1 MNDVIKSI
9 KGRRSTRSYLPKQI
23 SEEELDCIL
32 EAGVWAPNG
41 YNRQPW
47 HFTAIQNQTVLEEL
61 ELIIKS
67 EFMSEKINDFEHSL
81 FFNAP
86 TVIIISAEKKGIS
99 PVESCSAAIQN
110 ILLAAESI
118 GLATCWT
125 GGISLITN
133 EEVHQNIN
141 KLLKLDNNYRAL
153 YAITVGYYKRKKGF
167 AFKRRDGVINIIR

>member
-1 MNDVIKSI
+1 MNDVITCI

-23 SEEELDCIL
+23 SDNELNCIL

-47 HFTAIQNQTVLEEL
+47 HFTAIQNDNVLEEL
-61 ELIIKS
+61 ELIIKAEFVS
-67 EFMSEKINDFEHSL
+67 EQVDSADFSL
-81 FFNAP
+81 FFDAP
-86 TVIIISAEKKGIS
+86 TVIIVSAKRQGVS

-125 GGISLITN
+125 GGISLIKN
-133 EEVHQNIN
+133 EGAHKKIN
-141 KLLKLDNNYRAL
+141 KLLKLDNSYRAL
-153 YAITVGYYKRKKGF
+153 YAITVGYYNKKKGV